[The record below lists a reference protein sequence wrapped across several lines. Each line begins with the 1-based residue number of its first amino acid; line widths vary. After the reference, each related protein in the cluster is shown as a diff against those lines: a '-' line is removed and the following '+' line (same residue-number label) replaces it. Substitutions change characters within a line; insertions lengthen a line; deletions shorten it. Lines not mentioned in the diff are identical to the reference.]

1 MENASPERLAVHT
14 TWLLNFDHINRIS
27 EEMDLGETP
36 RLVMQISAYLG
47 PDDIPNALINQGLF
61 EVGNAEAVSDL
72 WDAAE
77 IASLQN
83 ISFFKD
89 MG

>member
-1 MENASPERLAVHT
+1 MGR
-14 TWLLNFDHINRIS
+14 

-36 RLVMQISAYLG
+36 TLVMQISAYLG

-77 IASLQN
+77 VAWLQN
-83 ISFFKD
+83 FSFFKG

>member
-1 MENASPERLAVHT
+1 MGR
-14 TWLLNFDHINRIS
+14 

-36 RLVMQISAYLG
+36 TLVMQISPYLG
-47 PDDIPNALINQGLF
+47 PDDIPNALINQGIF

-77 IASLQN
+77 VA
-83 ISFFKD
+83 
-89 MG
+89 